1 MKVYQFSN
9 STAQKF
15 ERESYQVQENTP
27 ITTGT
32 PEYYFLNNLRA
43 GLFKLRSPAVD
54 SKYVWVILN
63 NKLLLADVDYSVTT
77 DKNFIRLV
85 SPLSQGD
92 RIEVLHFGNPTV
104 ITKFGFRQFKDMLN
118 RTHYKRIDGDKN
130 YILGKDLTPYDKTIE
145 LIDASGITNPTA
157 GSEYPGIIFVNG
169 ERIEYRIKEG
179 NLLKQ
184 LQRGTLGTGV
194 KDIHIHGTEVY
205 DQSIDSSMPYKDE
218 TISTVFTADGTS
230 STFDLDF
237 TPGTGG
243 VNEFDVFVAGKR
255 LRKNTISSYK
265 FETTI
270 NGVTTSSI
278 AQDSPEGD
286 EILSAEF
293 SILGSTLSLLTAPS
307 ENQKVIIIRKQGKR
321 WTDPGTALSQADTD
335 IGRFLRATSVDLP
348 R

>member
-1 MKVYQFSN
+1 MC
-9 STAQKF
+9 
-15 ERESYQVQENTP
+15 
-27 ITTGT
+27 
-32 PEYYFLNNLRA
+32 
-43 GLFKLRSPAVD
+43 
-54 SKYVWVILN
+54 
-63 NKLLLADVDYSVTT
+63 
-77 DKNFIRLV
+77 IR
-85 SPLSQGD
+85 D
-92 RIEVLHFGNPTV
+92 
-104 ITKFGFRQFKDMLN
+104 

-130 YILGKDLTPYDKTIE
+130 YILGKDLKPYDKVIE
-145 LIDASGITNPTA
+145 LVDASGITNPTE

-169 ERIEYRIKEG
+169 ERIEYRQKEG

-194 KDIHIHGTEVY
+194 NELHTSGTEVY
-205 DQSIDSSMPYKDE
+205 DQSIDASMPYKDE

-230 STFDLDF
+230 STFELDF
-237 TPGTGG
+237 TPGAGG

-255 LRKNTISSYK
+255 LRKNAISSYK

-286 EILSAEF
+286 ETLPAQFSLS
-293 SILGSTLSLLTAPS
+293 GSTLSLLNAPG
-307 ENQKVIIIRKQGKR
+307 ENQKVIIIRKQGKI
-321 WTDPGTALSQADTD
+321 WTDPGKPLSQADSD